1 MTADRLIVEKAMP
14 RYDAVVTEHCVVYAD
29 PRRTLQ
35 AAAELDLLTVRTP
48 VLLAAMWLRGLPARL
63 VGAAPP
69 VPATLVITDGGL
81 PGWLVLGRDDREIAF
96 GAVGRFWTPVI
107 RWRQVSVDEFT
118 RFAEPGW
125 GKIAA
130 SLSVAPYGRRTLLS
144 YECRTVTTDA
154 TARRRFL
161 LYWHLVRPFVGHVL
175 RATLQTVKAD
185 AEAVTAGVHLG

>member
-1 MTADRLIVEKAMP
+1 
-14 RYDAVVTEHCVVYAD
+14 
-29 PRRTLQ
+29 
-35 AAAELDLLTVRTP
+35 
-48 VLLAAMWLRGLPARL
+48 
-63 VGAAPP
+63 
-69 VPATLVITDGGL
+69 L
-81 PGWLVLGRDDREIAF
+81 PGWQVLGRDDREIAF